1 MVSLSKLCR
10 ITEEGVE
17 FESPYDGT
25 VCLLTPERS
34 IAIQQAIGETS
45 SILISF
51 IHSVWL
57 NNHALT
63 LKIAPATII
72 LVKFLFLGLT
82 VFFK

>member
-34 IAIQQAIGETS
+34 IAIQQAIGDNS
-45 SILISF
+45 SILNSF
-51 IHSVWL
+51 VHTIWL

-63 LKIAPATII
+63 LKIAPANII
-72 LVKFLFLGLT
+72 VKFF
-82 VFFK
+82 

>member
-34 IAIQQAIGETS
+34 IAIQQAIGDTS
-45 SILISF
+45 SILNSF
-51 IHSVWL
+51 LRTVWL
-57 NNHALT
+57 DNHALT
-63 LKIAPATII
+63 LKIAPANII
-72 LVKFLFLGLT
+72 LVKFYF
-82 VFFK
+82 